1 MREHGG
7 ASDLGLDKRLKGG
20 AADLY
25 GASALVDRAPRC
37 QVTMASAEAGSTA
50 SFKANHEGEAV
61 AGDFSPGMVRLC
73 PEFFS
78 HSVTARSRSV
88 PALCQPVRRTGVA
101 LFRARPIAL
110 ALPWLILMRG

>member
-1 MREHGG
+1 G

-37 QVTMASAEAGSTA
+37 QVTMASAEAGTTA

-61 AGDFSPGMVRLC
+61 AGDFLPAWSGFVLNSSRIRLQRGVGACRLC
-73 PEFFS
+73 
-78 HSVTARSRSV
+78 ASRCGGPGLRCFA
-88 PALCQPVRRTGVA
+88 PAPLR
-101 LFRARPIAL
+101 
-110 ALPWLILMRG
+110 LPCL